1 MVHRRRGLCPRPIS
15 SRYRH
20 SLYHDVGIPLAAI
33 SKAWS
38 HYTFY
43 PNRLSWA
50 DTAASTFGRLWGSRT
65 PPLPARVPFL
75 GLPLAPRKSLAGFL
89 AAFVT
94 GTVIVFSFWSLF
106 APAIGGADPIWE
118 WTRGVSGSGV
128 DSSSLGQSVRA
139 LLRESG
145 FKGLHTGGM
154 VGLAVVSVLSGLVTG
169 IAEALGAFFFL

>member
-1 MVHRRRGLCPRPIS
+1 
-15 SRYRH
+15 
-20 SLYHDVGIPLAAI
+20 
-33 SKAWS
+33 
-38 HYTFY
+38 
-43 PNRLSWA
+43 
-50 DTAASTFGRLWGSRT
+50 
-65 PPLPARVPFL
+65 L

-169 IAEALGAFFFL
+169 IAEALGAFFFFFWRQAVTESWLFLESSDLGKLDDNMTLPIISGGCIWGFLKLFSWFSS